1 MVQFRTNKKTGRRF
15 PVGKGSKVQTIRFK
29 KGNRFSSVDD
39 VRKWL
44 KNNQVR
50 TVIKLTSEPNEYSAR
65 IIPPKKLEIV
75 GSKPI
80 SKDVRLI
87 IGTPK

>member
-1 MVQFRTNKKTGRRF
+1 M
-15 PVGKGSKVQTIRFK
+15 
-29 KGNRFSSVDD
+29 
-39 VRKWL
+39 
-44 KNNQVR
+44 
-50 TVIKLTSEPNEYSAR
+50 IKLTSEPNEYSAR

-75 GSKPI
+75 GSKPN